1 MLMSKRYKYIIQC
14 ADVIITK
21 VQAFYRSYLCR
32 KKYLYDNNYNE
43 NIFNKNLKSNY
54 YVRVKII

>member
-1 MLMSKRYKYIIQC
+1 M
-14 ADVIITK
+14 
-21 VQAFYRSYLCR
+21 R

-54 YVRVKII
+54 YVRVKK